1 MPSRLRAL
9 PLIAL
14 LAAAAACD
22 DTPKVDPKDRAEGL
36 YIKGTSEYL
45 QGNFDQALL
54 SFNEMK
60 QYAPKDPRLPAA
72 VGEVYLSMGKYTE
85 AIAEFQAALEI
96 DPKRS
101 TTWSRIGFIQVQL
114 GKDEDAQ
121 SSLRKALALYP
132 NDFNALEQLGEL
144 HLKRGEK
151 DEAIRHFVLASQT
164 SPDTLKPPLLM
175 RGVEVLLQDKRNAE
189 AFALLQKAASQGV
202 RAPEVLTALG
212 DEQVRA
218 GKLDEAA
225 GSYREAATKSPRD
238 PALWELVG
246 EIYASQGK
254 SADALSAFRESL
266 RVKDRAIVHVAIAR
280 LHLAREDRK
289 AAEEELELALGTVS
303 GSDLR
308 ELTELSDL
316 LVTFGRKPDALR
328 ILAALSSEP
337 EMAQDVDLQLRT
349 ARLAR
354 ELKDAEMVKTVCAR
368 VTGKDGGGAVAC
380 P

>member
-9 PLIAL
+9 SL
-14 LAAAAACD
+14 LAVLAVTACD
-22 DTPKVDPKDRAEGL
+22 DTPKIDPKDRAEGL
-36 YIKGTSEYL
+36 YVKGTSEYL
-45 QGNFDQALL
+45 QGNFDEALL

-72 VGEVYLSMGKYTE
+72 VGEVYLSMGKFNE
-85 AIAEFQAALEI
+85 AIAEFQAALAI

-101 TTWSRIGFIQVQL
+101 TTWSRIGFIQAQL
-114 GKDEDAQ
+114 GKDEEAQ

-151 DEAIRHFVLASQT
+151 DEAVRHFELAAQA
-164 SPDTLKPPLLM
+164 SPDTLKPQLIM
-175 RGVEVLLQDKRNAE
+175 RAVEVLLADKRNAE
-189 AFALLQKAASQGV
+189 AFGVLQKAAAQGV
-202 RAPEVLTALG
+202 RSPEVLTALG

-218 GKLDEAA
+218 GKLDDAI
-225 GSYREAATKSPRD
+225 GSYREAANKSPKD
-238 PALWELVG
+238 PSLWELVG

-254 SADALSAFRESL
+254 SADALAAFKESL
-266 RVKDRAIVHVAIAR
+266 RVKDRAIVHVAISR
-280 LHLAREDRK
+280 LHLAKEDRK
-289 AAEEELELALGTVS
+289 AAEEELNLALGSVS

-308 ELTELSDL
+308 ELTELSEL
-316 LVTFGRKPDALR
+316 LVTFGRKQDALR
-328 ILAALSSEP
+328 ILSNLAAEP
-337 EMAQDVDLQLRT
+337 DNATDVDLQLRT

-354 ELKDAEMVKTVCAR
+354 ELKDSEVVKAACAR
-368 VTGKDGGGAVAC
+368 LSGKDAGASVAC